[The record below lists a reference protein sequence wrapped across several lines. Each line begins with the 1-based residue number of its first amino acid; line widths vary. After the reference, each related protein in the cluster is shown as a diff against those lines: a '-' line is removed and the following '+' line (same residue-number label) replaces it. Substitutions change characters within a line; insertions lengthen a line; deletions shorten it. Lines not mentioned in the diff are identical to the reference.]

1 MNKRRWQ
8 LNKDYP
14 TLEYWF
20 KLHKWDSPIPK
31 NILPELGIII
41 EDICAAG
48 LYTDKSSKLGYMYG
62 IFSNPN
68 ISKIKLFKAMILCLN
83 EIKLLAKELNLNF
96 IYTTTAETSLH
107 KLYTKI
113 LKINNCES
121 NLKAYIIDLNNSNIN
136 LDWISE
142 NKETKNGNR

>member
-8 LNKDYP
+8 LKKDYP
-14 TLEYWF
+14 TLEHWF

-31 NILPELGIII
+31 NILPELGVII

-62 IFSNPN
+62 IFSNPK
-68 ISKIKLFKAMILCLN
+68 IPKIKLFKSMLLCLN
-83 EIKLLAKELNLNF
+83 EIKILAKELNLNF
-96 IYTTTAETSLH
+96 LYTTTAESSLH

-121 NLKAYIIDLNNSNIN
+121 NLKAYIIDLDNSNIN

-142 NKETKNGNR
+142 NKEIKNGNR

>member
-1 MNKRRWQ
+1 MNSRRWH
-8 LNKDYP
+8 LNEDYP
-14 TLEYWF
+14 TLERWF

-62 IFSNPN
+62 IFSNPK
-68 ISKIKLFKAMILCLN
+68 IPKIKLFKSMLLCLN
-83 EIKLLAKELNLNF
+83 EIKTLAKELNLNF
-96 IYTTTAETSLH
+96 LYTTTAESSLH

>member
-41 EDICAAG
+41 EDVCAAG
-48 LYTDKSSKLGYMYG
+48 LYTDKSSELGYMYG
-62 IFSNPN
+62 IFSNPE
-68 ISKIKLFKAMILCLN
+68 IPKIKLFKSMLLCLN
-83 EIKLLAKELNLNF
+83 EIKTLAKELNLNF
-96 IYTTTAETSLH
+96 LYTTTAESSLH

-142 NKETKNGNR
+142 NKEIKNGNR

>member
-121 NLKAYIIDLNNSNIN
+121 NLKAYIIDLNNSNID

-142 NKETKNGNR
+142 NKEIKNGNR

>member
-1 MNKRRWQ
+1 
-8 LNKDYP
+8 
-14 TLEYWF
+14 
-20 KLHKWDSPIPK
+20 
-31 NILPELGIII
+31 
-41 EDICAAG
+41 
-48 LYTDKSSKLGYMYG
+48 MYG

-83 EIKLLAKELNLNF
+83 EIKFLAKELNLNF

-121 NLKAYIIDLNNSNIN
+121 NLKAYIIDLNNLNIN

-142 NKETKNGNR
+142 KKETKNGNR

>member
-142 NKETKNGNR
+142 KKEIKNGNR

>member
-14 TLEYWF
+14 TLEHWF

-62 IFSNPN
+62 MFSNPN
-68 ISKIKLFKAMILCLN
+68 IPKIKLFKAMIMCLN
-83 EIKLLAKELNLNF
+83 EIKFLAKELNLNF
-96 IYTTTAETSLH
+96 IYTTTAEKSLH
-107 KLYTKI
+107 KLYNKI

-136 LDWISE
+136 LDWVSE
-142 NKETKNGNR
+142 NKEIKNGNR

>member
-20 KLHKWDSPIPK
+20 KLHKFDSPIPK
-31 NILPELGIII
+31 DILPELGIII
-41 EDICAAG
+41 EDVCAAG
-48 LYTDKSSKLGYMYG
+48 LYTDKSSELGYMYG
-62 IFSNPN
+62 IFSNPE
-68 ISKIKLFKAMILCLN
+68 IPKIKLFKSMLLCLN
-83 EIKLLAKELNLNF
+83 EIKILAKKLNLNF
-96 IYTTTAETSLH
+96 LYTTTAESSLH

>member
-1 MNKRRWQ
+1 MNSRRWH
-8 LNKDYP
+8 LNEDYP
-14 TLEYWF
+14 TLERWF

-48 LYTDKSSKLGYMYG
+48 LYTDKSSKLGYIYG
-62 IFSNPN
+62 IFSNPK
-68 ISKIKLFKAMILCLN
+68 IPKIKLFKSMLLCLN
-83 EIKLLAKELNLNF
+83 EIKILAKELNLNF
-96 IYTTTAETSLH
+96 LYTTTAESSLH

>member
-20 KLHKWDSPIPK
+20 KLHKWDLPIPK

-48 LYTDKSSKLGYMYG
+48 LYTDKSSELGYMYG
-62 IFSNPN
+62 IFSNPQ
-68 ISKIKLFKAMILCLN
+68 IPKIKLFKSMLLCLN
-83 EIKLLAKELNLNF
+83 EIKILAKELNLNF
-96 IYTTTAETSLH
+96 IYTTTAESSLH

>member
-20 KLHKWDSPIPK
+20 KLHKWASPIPK

-68 ISKIKLFKAMILCLN
+68 ISKIKLFSYGTLSQVKTKTGTALLTSK
-83 EIKLLAKELNLNF
+83 IK
-96 IYTTTAETSLH
+96 
-107 KLYTKI
+107 
-113 LKINNCES
+113 
-121 NLKAYIIDLNNSNIN
+121 
-136 LDWISE
+136 
-142 NKETKNGNR
+142 

>member
-41 EDICAAG
+41 EDVCAAG
-48 LYTDKSSKLGYMYG
+48 LYTDKSSELGYMYG
-62 IFSNPN
+62 IFSNPE
-68 ISKIKLFKAMILCLN
+68 IPKIKLFKSMLLCLN
-83 EIKLLAKELNLNF
+83 EIKTLAKELNLNF
-96 IYTTTAETSLH
+96 LYTTTAESSLH

>member
-1 MNKRRWQ
+1 MNSRRWH

-14 TLEYWF
+14 TLERWF

-31 NILPELGIII
+31 DILPERGIII

-48 LYTDKSSKLGYMYG
+48 LYTDSSSKLGYVYG

-68 ISKIKLFKAMILCLN
+68 IPKIKLFKAMQLCFN
-83 EIKLLAKELNLNF
+83 DIKLIAKELYLKYL
-96 IYTTTAETSLH
+96 YTTTAEKSLN
-107 KLYTKI
+107 KLYSKF
-113 LKINNCES
+113 LKLNNCES
-121 NLKAYIIDLNNSNIN
+121 SLKGYIIDLNKLNNN

-142 NKETKNGNR
+142 NKEIKNGNR

>member
-1 MNKRRWQ
+1 MNSRRWH
-8 LNKDYP
+8 LNKDYS
-14 TLEYWF
+14 TLQNWF

-31 NILPELGIII
+31 DILPERGIII

-48 LYTDKSSKLGYMYG
+48 LYTDTSSKLGYVYG
-62 IFSNPN
+62 IFSNPTAP
-68 ISKIKLFKAMILCLN
+68 KIKLFKAMKLCFSD
-83 EIKLLAKELNLNF
+83 IKLIANELNLKYL
-96 IYTTTAETSLH
+96 YTTTAEKSLN
-107 KLYTKI
+107 KLYSKF
-113 LKINNCES
+113 LKLNNCES

>member
-14 TLEYWF
+14 TLEHWF

-48 LYTDKSSKLGYMYG
+48 LYTDKSSKLGYIYG
-62 IFSNPN
+62 IFSNPK
-68 ISKIKLFKAMILCLN
+68 IPKIKLFKSMLLCLN
-83 EIKLLAKELNLNF
+83 EIKTLAKELNLNF
-96 IYTTTAETSLH
+96 LYTTTAESSLH

-142 NKETKNGNR
+142 NKEIKNGNR

>member
-31 NILPELGIII
+31 DILPELGIII
-41 EDICAAG
+41 EDVCAAG

-62 IFSNPN
+62 IFSNPK
-68 ISKIKLFKAMILCLN
+68 ITKIKLFKSMLLCLN
-83 EIKLLAKELNLNF
+83 EIKILAKELNLNF
-96 IYTTTAETSLH
+96 LYTTTAESSLH

>member
-1 MNKRRWQ
+1 MNSRRWH

-14 TLEYWF
+14 TLECWF

-62 IFSNPN
+62 IFSNPK
-68 ISKIKLFKAMILCLN
+68 IPKIKLFKSMLLCLN
-83 EIKLLAKELNLNF
+83 EIKTLAKELNLNF
-96 IYTTTAETSLH
+96 LYTTTAESSLH

>member
-41 EDICAAG
+41 EDVCAAG
-48 LYTDKSSKLGYMYG
+48 LYTDKSSELGYMYG
-62 IFSNPN
+62 IFSNPE
-68 ISKIKLFKAMILCLN
+68 IPKIKLFKSMLLCLN
-83 EIKLLAKELNLNF
+83 EIKILAKKLNLNF
-96 IYTTTAETSLH
+96 LYTTTAESSLH

>member
-41 EDICAAG
+41 EDVCAAG
-48 LYTDKSSKLGYMYG
+48 LYTDKSSELGYMYG
-62 IFSNPN
+62 IFSNPK
-68 ISKIKLFKAMILCLN
+68 IPKIKLFKSMLLCLN
-83 EIKLLAKELNLNF
+83 EIKTLAKELNLNF
-96 IYTTTAETSLH
+96 LYTTTAESSLH

-121 NLKAYIIDLNNSNIN
+121 NLKAYIIDLDNSNIN

>member
-31 NILPELGIII
+31 NILPERGVII

-48 LYTDKSSKLGYMYG
+48 LYTDTSSKLGFMYG

-68 ISKIKLFKAMILCLN
+68 IPKIKLFKAMKICFN
-83 EIKLLAKELNLNF
+83 EINKIANELNLNY
-96 IYTTTAETSLH
+96 IYTVTAEKSLH
-107 KLYTKI
+107 KLYNKI
-113 LKINNCES
+113 LKLNNCES
-121 NLKAYIIDLNNSNIN
+121 NLKAYIIDLNKLNNN

-142 NKETKNGNR
+142 NKEIKNGNR

>member
-31 NILPELGIII
+31 DILPERGIII

-48 LYTDKSSKLGYMYG
+48 LYIDTSSKLGYMYG
-62 IFSNPN
+62 IFSNPE
-68 ISKIKLFKAMILCLN
+68 ISKIKLFKSMLLCLN
-83 EIKLLAKELNLNF
+83 EIKILAK
-96 IYTTTAETSLH
+96 
-107 KLYTKI
+107 K
-113 LKINNCES
+113 S
-121 NLKAYIIDLNNSNIN
+121 NLA
-136 LDWISE
+136 
-142 NKETKNGNR
+142 

>member
-20 KLHKWDSPIPK
+20 KLHKWDSSIPK

-142 NKETKNGNR
+142 KKETKNGNR

>member
-1 MNKRRWQ
+1 MDNPQK
-8 LNKDYP
+8 
-14 TLEYWF
+14 
-20 KLHKWDSPIPK
+20 I
-31 NILPELGIII
+31 III
-41 EDICAAG
+41 EDVCAAG
-48 LYTDKSSKLGYMYG
+48 LYTDKSSELGYMYG
-62 IFSNPN
+62 IFSNPK
-68 ISKIKLFKAMILCLN
+68 IPKIKLFKSMLLCLN
-83 EIKLLAKELNLNF
+83 EIKILAKELNLNF
-96 IYTTTAETSLH
+96 LYTTTAESSLH

>member
-20 KLHKWDSPIPK
+20 KLHKFDSPIPK
-31 NILPELGIII
+31 DILPELGIII

-48 LYTDKSSKLGYMYG
+48 LYTDKSSELGYMYG
-62 IFSNPN
+62 IFSNPE
-68 ISKIKLFKAMILCLN
+68 IPKIKLFKSMLLCLN
-83 EIKLLAKELNLNF
+83 EIKTLAKELNLNF
-96 IYTTTAETSLH
+96 LYTTTAESSLH

>member
-20 KLHKWDSPIPK
+20 KLHKFDSPIPK
-31 NILPELGIII
+31 DILPELGIII

-48 LYTDKSSKLGYMYG
+48 LYTDKSSELGYMYG
-62 IFSNPN
+62 IFSNPE
-68 ISKIKLFKAMILCLN
+68 IPKIKLFKSMLLCLN
-83 EIKLLAKELNLNF
+83 EIKTLAKELNLNF
-96 IYTTTAETSLH
+96 LYTTTAESSLH

-121 NLKAYIIDLNNSNIN
+121 NLKSYIIDLDNSNIN

-142 NKETKNGNR
+142 NKEIKNGNR

>member
-1 MNKRRWQ
+1 MNSRRWH

-14 TLEYWF
+14 TLKRWF

-41 EDICAAG
+41 EDVCAAG
-48 LYTDKSSKLGYMYG
+48 LYTDKSSELGYMYG
-62 IFSNPN
+62 IFSNPK
-68 ISKIKLFKAMILCLN
+68 IPKIKLFKSMLLCLN
-83 EIKLLAKELNLNF
+83 EIKILAKELNLNF
-96 IYTTTAETSLH
+96 LYTTTAESSLH

>member
-31 NILPELGIII
+31 DILPERGIII

-48 LYTDKSSKLGYMYG
+48 LYTDTSSKLGYVYG

-68 ISKIKLFKAMILCLN
+68 IPKIKLFKAMIICFN
-83 EIKLLAKELNLNF
+83 EIKLLAKELNLKYL
-96 IYTTTAETSLH
+96 YTTTAEKSLN
-107 KLYTKI
+107 KLYSKF
-113 LKINNCES
+113 LKLNNCES
-121 NLKAYIIDLNNSNIN
+121 NLKAYIIDLDNSNIN

-142 NKETKNGNR
+142 NKEIKNGNR

>member
-14 TLEYWF
+14 TLEHWF

-62 IFSNPN
+62 IFSNPK
-68 ISKIKLFKAMILCLN
+68 IPKIKLFKSMLLCLN
-83 EIKLLAKELNLNF
+83 EIKTLAKELNLDF
-96 IYTTTAETSLH
+96 LYTTTAESSLH

-142 NKETKNGNR
+142 NKEIKNGNR

>member
-1 MNKRRWQ
+1 MNSRRWH
-8 LNKDYP
+8 LNEDYP
-14 TLEYWF
+14 TLERWF

-31 NILPELGIII
+31 DILPELGIII
-41 EDICAAG
+41 EDVCAAG

-62 IFSNPN
+62 IFSNPK
-68 ISKIKLFKAMILCLN
+68 IPKIKLFKSMLVCLN
-83 EIKLLAKELNLNF
+83 EIKILAKQLNLNF
-96 IYTTTAETSLH
+96 LYTTTAESSLH

-142 NKETKNGNR
+142 NKEIKNGNR

>member
-136 LDWISE
+136 LDWISDKKE
-142 NKETKNGNR
+142 NNNGNR

>member
-31 NILPELGIII
+31 DILPERGIII

-48 LYTDKSSKLGYMYG
+48 LYTDTSSKLGYVYG

-68 ISKIKLFKAMILCLN
+68 IPKIKLLHSSTGILGKK
-83 EIKLLAKELNLNF
+83 ILLALAVWK
-96 IYTTTAETSLH
+96 TSL
-107 KLYTKI
+107 LM
-113 LKINNCES
+113 
-121 NLKAYIIDLNNSNIN
+121 
-136 LDWISE
+136 
-142 NKETKNGNR
+142 KE

>member
-1 MNKRRWQ
+1 MNSRRWH

-14 TLEYWF
+14 TLERWF
-20 KLHKWDSPIPK
+20 KLYKWDSPIPK

-41 EDICAAG
+41 EDVCAAG

-62 IFSNPN
+62 IFSNPQ
-68 ISKIKLFKAMILCLN
+68 IPKIKLFKSMLLCLN
-83 EIKLLAKELNLNF
+83 EIKILAKELNLNF
-96 IYTTTAETSLH
+96 IYTTTAESSLH

-142 NKETKNGNR
+142 NKEIKNGNR

>member
-1 MNKRRWQ
+1 MNSRRWH

-14 TLEYWF
+14 TLQRWF

-31 NILPELGIII
+31 DLLPEFGIIV

-48 LYTDKSSKLGYMYG
+48 LYMDRTSKFSYMYG

-68 ISKIKLFKAMILCLN
+68 IPKIKLVKGMILCLQ
-83 EIKLLAKELNLNF
+83 EIKKLAKEYNLNF
-96 IYTTTAETSLH
+96 IYTTTAEPSLH
-107 KLYTKI
+107 KLYNKI

-121 NLKAYIIDLNNSNIN
+121 NLKAYIIDLDNSNIN

>member
-142 NKETKNGNR
+142 KKETKNGNR

>member
-1 MNKRRWQ
+1 MNSRRWH

-14 TLEYWF
+14 TLEHWF

-31 NILPELGIII
+31 DLLPEFGIIV

-62 IFSNPN
+62 IFSNPK
-68 ISKIKLFKAMILCLN
+68 IPKIKLFKSMLVCLN
-83 EIKLLAKELNLNF
+83 EIKILAKQLNLNF
-96 IYTTTAETSLH
+96 LYTTTAESSLH

-142 NKETKNGNR
+142 NKEIKNGNR

>member
-20 KLHKWDSPIPK
+20 KLHKWDLPIPK

-96 IYTTTAETSLH
+96 IYTTTAEKSLN
-107 KLYTKI
+107 KLYSKF
-113 LKINNCES
+113 LKLNNCES

-142 NKETKNGNR
+142 KKETKNGNR